1 MVASE
6 KTISP
11 RQSCQRTELHTA
23 YQSQDQVFKINTVK
37 ERDKAPLRNN
47 TGAPSRRMMN
57 LSALKGPK
65 VLIINHKKGIV
76 PVKQMS

>member
-1 MVASE
+1 M
-6 KTISP
+6 
-11 RQSCQRTELHTA
+11 
-23 YQSQDQVFKINTVK
+23 FKINTVK